1 MSRGEGDGGA
11 KGQGLSGKT
20 AGGGAPS
27 EAARLE
33 ALHALAAELPF
44 ASSEPVVTD
53 RVLDVL
59 SKVLPGRAIA
69 VRVLDLRNREPAR
82 AYVRG
87 APLRDS
93 VTAEGITISQ
103 HAADRARLKSAVAA
117 SARLQIRERWDS
129 PFTGMAA
136 GFAIP
141 LAAGGELYGV
151 LDVGY
156 PPGIDLRTHDEPT
169 LAPFA
174 SGLAIALRTI
184 RLQEDAIGLRD
195 YQARLLDSA
204 NALILGID
212 RSWRITVC
220 NRALLEL
227 TGVTRDDVLGRD
239 MRDFIGGGAQRQ
251 QLTTAFAAA
260 LAGQH
265 HAAVTVMLPTRR
277 GPVRSVW
284 SIAPVGRAGQLGGPI
299 EAVVAIGQDQS
310 KIDLLQQQIVRAER
324 LATLGELAAG
334 VVHELNN
341 PLTSITV
348 YAEYLVRKFEAQGA
362 DFADIEK
369 LRRIGASAQRI
380 LRFSRDL
387 VQYARPSGKEHEPV
401 DLAGVVR
408 QAVSICEHLV
418 ERGGITL
425 SIDVDPEL
433 PVVQAVAGQLE
444 QVLINLITNAVHA
457 VENGGRVV
465 VRAHPVDD
473 GRVAI
478 EVGDSGPG
486 VPDDHRE
493 KIFEPFFT
501 TKADGK
507 GTGLGLPIVRNIV
520 EQHRGQ
526 ISVGKSDLGG
536 ALFQVVIPVGSS

>member
-1 MSRGEGDGGA
+1 MTGG
-11 KGQGLSGKT
+11 
-20 AGGGAPS
+20 PS
-27 EAARLE
+27 ETDQ
-33 ALHALAAELPF
+33 LAALRTLATELPN
-44 ASSEPVVTD
+44 ANNEQAVAD
-53 RVLDVL
+53 RVLGVL
-59 SKVLPGRAIA
+59 THLLPGRAFAIRVVD
-69 VRVLDLRNREPAR
+69 VRTREPAR
-82 AYVRG
+82 GYSRG
-87 APLRDS
+87 APLRES
-93 VTAEGITISQ
+93 VYAEGVIVSQ
-103 HAADRARLKSAVAA
+103 AALDRARLKSAVAA
-117 SARLQIRERWDS
+117 SARVVVRERWDS
-129 PFTGMAA
+129 PFTGIAT

-141 LAAGGELYGV
+141 LAAAGELYGL

-156 PPGIDLRTHDEPT
+156 PPGSDTGEADAPIVQSIASA
-169 LAPFA
+169 LAF
-174 SGLAIALRTI
+174 ALRTLH
-184 RLQEDAIGLRD
+184 LQEDAIGLRD

-212 RSWRITVC
+212 RTWRVTVC
-220 NRALLEL
+220 NRALLDL
-227 TGVTRDDVLGRD
+227 AGVTRDDVLGRD
-239 MRDFIGGGAQRQ
+239 VRDFIAGEQRQ
-251 QLTTAFAAA
+251 ALTTAFSAA

-265 HAAVTVMLPTRR
+265 HAAFTVMLPTRQ

-284 SIAPVGRAGQLGGPI
+284 SIAPVGRAGQPGPV

-310 KIDLLQQQIVRAER
+310 KIDALQQQIVRAER

-348 YAEYLVRKFEAQGA
+348 YAEYLVRKLESQGTEPT
-362 DFADIEK
+362 DIEK

-387 VQYARPSGKEHEPV
+387 VQYARPSGKESESV

-408 QAVSICEHLV
+408 QSVSICEHLV

-425 SIDVDPEL
+425 DVHVDPEL
-433 PVVQAVAGQLE
+433 PVIQAVAGQLE

-457 VENGGRVV
+457 VENGGT
-465 VRAHPVDD
+465 
-473 GRVAI
+473 VAVKALVEGPDAVLI

-486 VPDDHRE
+486 VPEPDRDR
-493 KIFEPFFT
+493 IFEPFFT
-501 TKADGK
+501 TKPDGK

-536 ALFQVVIPVGSS
+536 AAFRVVIPIV

>member
-1 MSRGEGDGGA
+1 VT
-11 KGQGLSGKT
+11 L
-20 AGGGAPS
+20 GAPS
-27 EAARLE
+27 DADQLAALR
-33 ALHALAAELPF
+33 ALAIELPF
-44 ASSEPVVTD
+44 AGNEQVVAD
-53 RVLDVL
+53 RVLGVIGSL
-59 SKVLPGRAIA
+59 FPGRAAAI
-69 VRVLDLRNREPAR
+69 RVVDIRTRESAR

-87 APLRDS
+87 APLRD
-93 VTAEGITISQ
+93 TISSDGVTLTQ
-103 HAADRARLKSAVAA
+103 AALDRARLKSAVAA
-117 SARLQIRERWDS
+117 SARVVVRDRWDS
-129 PFTGMAA
+129 PFTGMAT
-136 GFAIP
+136 GFSIP

-151 LDVGY
+151 LDIGY
-156 PPGIDLRTHDEPT
+156 PPGADEAREHDEPVMT
-169 LAPFA
+169 AIA
-174 SGLAIALRTI
+174 SGLAFALRNI
-184 RLQEDAIGLRD
+184 HLQEDATGLRD

-212 RSWRITVC
+212 RSWRVTVC
-220 NRALLEL
+220 NRALLDL

-239 MRDFIGGGAQRQ
+239 VRDFISGDQRQ
-251 QLTTAFAAA
+251 ALTTAFSAA

-265 HAAVTVMLPTRR
+265 HAAFTVMLPTRQ

-284 SIAPVGRAGQLGGPI
+284 SIAPVGRAGQPGPV

-310 KIDLLQQQIVRAER
+310 KIDALQQQIVRAER

-348 YAEYLVRKFEAQGA
+348 YAEYLVRKLESAGTEPT
-362 DFADIEK
+362 DVEK

-387 VQYARPSGKEHEPV
+387 VQYARPSGKESESI

-408 QAVSICEHLV
+408 QSVSICEHLV

-425 SIDVDPEL
+425 NVEVDPEL
-433 PVVQAVAGQLE
+433 PVIQAVGGQLE

-457 VENGGRVV
+457 VESGGTVT
-465 VRAHPVDD
+465 VRAQVGDEAN
-473 GRVAI
+473 VVI
-478 EVGDSGPG
+478 EVADSGPG
-486 VPDDHRE
+486 VPETDRDR
-493 KIFEPFFT
+493 IFEPFFT
-501 TKADGK
+501 TKPDGK

-526 ISVGKSDLGG
+526 ISVGRSDLGG
-536 ALFQVVIPVGSS
+536 AAFRVVIPIV